1 MKKRV
6 RRVRK
11 HRIQNPRIQN
21 PLSRPLVVYELWPFK
36 TMDGKQLWSVGGASG
51 AVHVNVVDERKPAAL
66 ERARLLLGAP
76 LAAWKRAIAKHEAA
90 EKRSLLAAKRNRKRP
105 RLERRYPARG
115 KLKTGAL
122 VIVWDKTQAKA
133 DAQLRAAL
141 KGLGGGRKLAARGH
155 LVKPR
160 RRKK

>member
-6 RRVRK
+6 RRARK
-11 HRIQNPRIQN
+11 RRIQN

-51 AVHVNVVDERKPAAL
+51 AVHVSVVDERKPAAL

-90 EKRSLLAAKRNRKRP
+90 EKRSLSLLAAKRNRKRP

>member
-11 HRIQNPRIQN
+11 HRIQNP
-21 PLSRPLVVYELWPFK
+21 LTRPLVVYELWPFK
-36 TMDGKQLWSVGGASG
+36 DLGGKQLWSVGGASG
-51 AVHVNVVDERKPAAL
+51 AVHVSVVDERKPAAL

-90 EKRSLLAAKRNRKRP
+90 QKRSLLAAKRNRKRP
-105 RLERRYPARG
+105 RLERQYPARG
-115 KLKTGAL
+115 KLKTGAV
-122 VIVWDKTQAKA
+122 VIVWDKTKAKA

-141 KGLGGGRKLAARGH
+141 KGLGGGRKLVTSPRGA
-155 LVKPR
+155 LLKNPR
-160 RRKK
+160 PRRKK

>member
-11 HRIQNPRIQN
+11 HRIQNP
-21 PLSRPLVVYELWPFK
+21 LTRPLVVYELWPFK
-36 TMDGKQLWSVGGASG
+36 NLGGKQLWSVGGASG
-51 AVHVNVVDERKPAAL
+51 AVHVSVVDERKAAAL

-76 LAAWKRAIAKHEAA
+76 LAAWKRAIKKHEAA
-90 EKRSLLAAKRNRKRP
+90 QKRSLLAAKRSRKRP
-105 RLERRYPARG
+105 RLERQYPARG

-141 KGLGGGRKLAARGH
+141 KGLGGGRKIAAHPRGG
-155 LVKPR
+155 LLRFR